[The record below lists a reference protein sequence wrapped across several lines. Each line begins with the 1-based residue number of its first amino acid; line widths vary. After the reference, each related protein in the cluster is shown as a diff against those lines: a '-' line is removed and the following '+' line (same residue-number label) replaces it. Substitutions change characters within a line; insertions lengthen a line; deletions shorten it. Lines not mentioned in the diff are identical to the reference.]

1 MTSSEPAASGTALPA
16 PPPPAAPPGS
26 SVSTAPLRRMVPLDT
41 PARTNPLT
49 IAVELILFAL
59 GAAVTV
65 PALLFGADP
74 ADMLQ
79 LLIGLLAIAARAAGW
94 WFRTYTVRTDTITI
108 DEGILQRRHRVV
120 PLSRIQQVE
129 LRQPL
134 LARLFGLV
142 LVHIETAGTAG
153 STAISLRSLDR
164 PTAEALRHH
173 LLAEQRRIRQGDQA
187 TGLPPGYQRGPD
199 VEAGSETVL
208 VTLGPS
214 ALARAGATSGTVAV
228 LAPLALVPAAAAAAA
243 AGTTTV
249 GVVVLVLVTVALIAL
264 GATVAATTMVV
275 RAWGFRLTL
284 VGDDLQVVQ
293 GLLDKR
299 EHTMPRH
306 RLQHARITDNPLRR
320 PFRVVSVHLHSAA
333 SPGRTDQQQAHLTI
347 PLVQRDDL
355 DDLLAL
361 CMGSERW
368 RVPALTQRPPA
379 ARRRALVRRV
389 AVTAVAAAAL
399 SALAWPAGAVLLPLG
414 LVGWPWGRAAHRRAG
429 SALDGPVVAVAS
441 GVVVHHLELI
451 PAERVQ
457 SARTLASPF
466 QRRLALATLRLDVA
480 GSTRLGLAPGL
491 GDLPQ
496 QTASAARRTVPRRAG
511 G

>member
-1 MTSSEPAASGTALPA
+1 MTSSEPAASGSALPPA
-16 PPPPAAPPGS
+16 PPPPVPPCS
-26 SVSTAPLRRMVPLDT
+26 SSAPLLRMVRLDT
-41 PARTNPLT
+41 PLRTNPLT

-65 PALLFGADP
+65 PALLLGADP
-74 ADMLQ
+74 AD
-79 LLIGLLAIAARAAGW
+79 LLELLVGLLAIAGRAVGW

-108 DEGILQRRHRVV
+108 DEGVLQRRHRVV

-142 LVHIETAGTAG
+142 LVHIETAGDAG

-164 PTAEALRHH
+164 PSAEALRHH
-173 LLAEQRRIRQGDQA
+173 LLAEQRRIRRGDPA
-187 TGLPPGYQRGPD
+187 AAPPPGYQRGPD
-199 VEAGSETVL
+199 AFAGPEIVL

-243 AGTTTV
+243 AGTTTL
-249 GVVVLVLVTVALIAL
+249 GVVVLVLVTVAVIAL
-264 GATVAATTMVV
+264 AATVAATTMVV

-306 RLQHARITDNPLRR
+306 RLQHARIIDNPLRR
-320 PFRVVSVHLHSAA
+320 PFRMVSVHLHSAA
-333 SPGRTDQQQAHLTI
+333 SPGRTDQQQGHLTI
-347 PLVQRDDL
+347 PLVRLDGL
-355 DDLLAL
+355 DDLLTL

-368 RVPALTQRPPA
+368 QVPTLIQRPPA
-379 ARRRALVRRV
+379 ARRRAVLRRV
-389 AVTAVAAAAL
+389 AAAAVAAAAL
-399 SALAWPAGAVLLPLG
+399 SALAWPAGAALLPLG

-457 SARTLASPF
+457 SARTLTSPF

-491 GDLPQ
+491 SDLPE
-496 QTASAARRTVPRRAG
+496 QTASAARRTAPRRAG
-511 G
+511 K